1 MRARAIRSLA
11 AASVASANL
20 ILSTWTISKA
30 SSVRTSQRA
39 PGSAW
44 QRGQAT
50 AIGLMATDS
59 EISSTVRSIQSRGWF
74 HSAAS
79 GRGLL
84 RAAPC
89 AKLAFM
95 EKRLRVMKWLGPIP
109 AIAVCEGCGREFKVP
124 LSVLAKTAGA
134 QAYLQEQFQRHK
146 CETRVSG
153 EDANR
158 SA

>member
-1 MRARAIRSLA
+1 
-11 AASVASANL
+11 
-20 ILSTWTISKA
+20 
-30 SSVRTSQRA
+30 
-39 PGSAW
+39 
-44 QRGQAT
+44 
-50 AIGLMATDS
+50 MATDS